1 MHMRVMRQRG
11 TPRVQHRHEADAGAQ
26 MPARGRDL
34 ERGLRRRPEQQIVD
48 HRLVGVGDVGDRAGQ
63 RVHDMEVRNREQ
75 LGLALGQPLACRCP
89 LALRTMPVAAA
100 VVADDGVPHAPFS
113 QRATW
118 PPSAAVRQR
127 SIAVITFIWPRLM
140 CPALARRHAG
150 PWSRKMS
157 ATSRAGRS
165 TILGRYADG
174 SPWPRR
180 PGLLP
185 GFWAGDLGSF
195 LSSSSGLTTPEIMPV
210 ATRA

>member
-1 MHMRVMRQRG
+1 MMVW
-11 TPRVQHRHEADAGAQ
+11 V
-26 MPARGRDL
+26 L
-34 ERGLRRRPEQQIVD
+34 LS
-48 HRLVGVGDVGDRAGQ
+48 
-63 RVHDMEVRNREQ
+63 
-75 LGLALGQPLACRCP
+75 
-89 LALRTMPVAAA
+89 
-100 VVADDGVPHAPFS
+100 FS

-127 SIAVITFIWPRLM
+127 SIALITFIWPRLM

-150 PWSRKMS
+150 PWSRKVS

-174 SPWPRR
+174 SAWPRR

-195 LSSSSGLTTPEIMPV
+195 LSSLIGLTTPEIMPV
-210 ATRA
+210 ATRAGERFKYAANRSQLSMWLLCDAGPNLRAVMSSIMR